1 MQSPLFSLLEK
12 LDQRLE
18 RVILGTVQ
26 QNHPTSS
33 LRPPQ
38 LPPEIMQTMNWLDE
52 QTTHTLVFPPSP
64 LLSQQF
70 RVWKSEGRV
79 WTIQLKTK
87 DERKGCEYTSY
98 GFIQV
103 TQTFVGDQRR
113 FNTTMTT
120 KTPIKVRVTQRDED
134 AFELCTQRSHI
145 RSLTELQTCVRNFD
159 PMSRELHTSIER
171 FRIPLAAG
179 MSGHI
184 CSTWFGGVDGPSDA
198 EQRRIPKKTDT
209 FVARQVSNWNLEFIL
224 NKNGILTRGAMLFNA
239 GTSVR
244 VIGTTNHGNTLI
256 HRNQTF
262 RDIRVAIKY
271 ILITYHG
278 PYDVEGIVARIT
290 LLQRPSLLKV
300 DAPPLPQSQK
310 FMALVGW
317 LDTPGKRH
325 FNSRLLPAIN
335 NTVES
340 KRSVGES
347 WVLRINTVAYGLP
360 YITQAFVKRTSADA
374 VTMWTKTINFCR
386 IYNPYEEF
394 RSFELEFERFNP
406 SMESLAGEAHVF
418 TMPSPMF
425 STAYTDVRVR
435 IGSQDVIE
443 PIVGMHEAL
452 LAFKHDGV
460 ILCRVNWNWEFIIER
475 SAVQGAIVFTRQSDA
490 IIFSTAT
497 VGTTILHGEKWIPN
511 ATAEAITTFLSRY
524 DWARVDIA
532 TVVEEQS
539 RAILPN
545 NALGHDPEVVAVV
558 LATEHGATVLG
569 EVRVGGRC
577 LADGLCT
584 YDIRHGRPK
593 KKRSHTC
600 MLSISIIMGS
610 RFLMAWP
617 SSNSVTSIRRRCES
631 NALSGA
637 TARRTP

>member
-26 QNHPTSS
+26 QNHPTSP

-120 KTPIKVRVTQRDED
+120 KTPIKVRVTQRDKD

-145 RSLTELQTCVRNFD
+145 QSLAALQAYVRNFD
-159 PMSRELHTSIER
+159 PMSRELNTSIER
-171 FRIPLAAG
+171 FRIPSAAG
-179 MSGHI
+179 MSDHI
-184 CSTWFGGVDGPSDA
+184 CSTWFGGVAGPSAA
-198 EQRRIPKKTDT
+198 EQRRILNTHT
-209 FVARQVSNWNLEFIL
+209 FVARRVSNWNLEFIL

-239 GTSVR
+239 NTSVR

-290 LLQRPSLLKV
+290 LPQRPSLLKV
-300 DAPPLPQSQK
+300 DAPPLPPSEK
-310 FMALVGW
+310 FMALVRW
-317 LDTPGKRH
+317 LDTPGRRQ
-325 FNSRLLPAIN
+325 FNSRHLPAIN

-347 WVLRINTVAYGLP
+347 WVLHIDTVAYGVP

-452 LAFKHDGV
+452 GAFRHDRIV
-460 ILCRVNWNWEFIIER
+460 LRRVNWNWEFIIER
-475 SAVQGAIVFTRQSDA
+475 SAVQGAIVFTRQRDA
-490 IIFSTAT
+490 IIFSTTT
-497 VGTTILHGEKWIPN
+497 VGTTIMHGEKWIPN
-511 ATAEAITTFLSRY
+511 ATAEAITTFLSMY
-524 DWARVDIA
+524 DWARVGEDMA

-539 RAILPN
+539 
-545 NALGHDPEVVAVV
+545 
-558 LATEHGATVLG
+558 
-569 EVRVGGRC
+569 
-577 LADGLCT
+577 
-584 YDIRHGRPK
+584 
-593 KKRSHTC
+593 
-600 MLSISIIMGS
+600 
-610 RFLMAWP
+610 
-617 SSNSVTSIRRRCES
+617 
-631 NALSGA
+631 
-637 TARRTP
+637 